1 MSGRRRGGGASS
13 DVQQGGVS
21 VIVRLELQPLRPAAG
36 VVMDA
41 EDLQCS
47 ALKAIGN
54 YDRCVR
60 HDQLARTRDA
70 AGMAKLGIFGEIAS
84 DTIEDAFDDA
94 LRGVRIIPCDVLA

>member
-1 MSGRRRGGGASS
+1 
-13 DVQQGGVS
+13 
-21 VIVRLELQPLRPAAG
+21 
-36 VVMDA
+36 VMDA

-70 AGMAKLGIFGEIAS
+70 AGAARPKAPCRRCRADS
-84 DTIEDAFDDA
+84 CPSRTAFLW
-94 LRGVRIIPCDVLA
+94 LRTVS

>member
-1 MSGRRRGGGASS
+1 MAGGDLIVRCSSLLGSRRGGRG
-13 DVQQGGVS
+13 
-21 VIVRLELQPLRPAAG
+21 LQPLRPAAG

-94 LRGVRIIPCDVLA
+94 LRSVRVIPCDVLA